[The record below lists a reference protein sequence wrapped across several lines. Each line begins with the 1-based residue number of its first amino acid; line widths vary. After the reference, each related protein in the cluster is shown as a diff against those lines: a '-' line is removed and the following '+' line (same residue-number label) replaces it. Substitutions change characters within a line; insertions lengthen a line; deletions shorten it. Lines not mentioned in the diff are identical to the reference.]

1 MADDVPAAVPLE
13 IERKF
18 LLDGLP
24 AMPDRAV
31 AYRMEQ
37 GYLPDAGR
45 LRRTVGPDGSRECTH
60 TLKTGAGLVRR
71 EDERTISEREF
82 LKRWPRTAGRRLAKT
97 RYRIDEGG
105 LVWEIDCYDG
115 LDLVLAE
122 VELPSAAARSPVPEW
137 LRPHVVREVTD
148 EPEYQN
154 YEIALR
160 MASPPD
166 P

>member
-1 MADDVPAAVPLE
+1 MNDGLPAGPPPLE

-18 LLDGLP
+18 LLNRLP

-37 GYLPDAGR
+37 GYLPDDPGR
-45 LRRTVGPDGSRECTH
+45 LRRTVGPDGSQACTL
-60 TLKTGAGLVRR
+60 TVKTGHGLVRR
-71 EDERTISEREF
+71 EDEQTISEQEF
-82 LKRWPRTAGRRLAKT
+82 SKRWPDTAGRRLSKT

-105 LVWEIDCYDG
+105 VVWEIDRYHD

-122 VELPSAAARSPVPEW
+122 VELPSAEATITVPDW

-148 EPEYQN
+148 EPQYQN
-154 YEIALR
+154 YELALR
-160 MASPPD
+160 LGGS
-166 P
+166 